1 MVVTT
6 YLLTGYIRRGEMM
19 IKVFLYVLA
28 LSPPPIGERVL
39 VIDTRSATQ
48 EEIDKANDI
57 CYTKYGINHKVSYIY
72 YNEEA
77 NHYYYRCERE
87 KQ

>member
-6 YLLTGYIRRGEMM
+6 YLLTGYIRRGEVM

-28 LSPPPIGERVL
+28 LSPPIGERVL
-39 VIDTRSATQ
+39 VLDSRSATQ
-48 EEIDKANDI
+48 EEIDKATDI
-57 CYTKYGINHKVSYIY
+57 CYTKYSIKHKVSYIY
-72 YNEEA
+72 YNKEA
-77 NHYYYRCERE
+77 NHYYYRCKKE